1 MDALTLT
8 INGEAREIDCDPA
21 TPLLFVLRNDLDL
34 TGAKLG
40 CGLEQCGACAVLVDG
55 KATLSCNRPAGE
67 FAGRDIATVEALE
80 KDPVG
85 AAVQK
90 AFIAEGAAQCG
101 YCTAG
106 LVVAAT
112 SLLKANATPDREAIV
127 AGLEEHLCRCG
138 SHGRVIAAIGRAAK
152 EIGNV

>member
-1 MDALTLT
+1 MDTLTLT
-8 INGEAREIDCDPA
+8 INGEAREVTCDAA
-21 TPLLFVLRNDLDL
+21 TPLLYVLRNDLDL
-34 TGAKLG
+34 TGSKLG

-55 KATLSCNRPAGE
+55 EVTLCCNRPAGE
-67 FAGRDIATVEALE
+67 FAGKDVVTIEALE
-80 KDPVG
+80 NDAIG
-85 AAVQK
+85 AAVQN
-90 AFIAEGAAQCG
+90 AFVAEGAAQCG

-112 SLLKANATPDREAIV
+112 SLLKANASPDRDAIV

-138 SHGRVIAAIGRAAK
+138 SHGRVIAAIDRAAQ

>member
-1 MDALTLT
+1 MDSLTLT
-8 INGEAREIDCDPA
+8 INGEAWDINCDPA
-21 TPLLFVLRNDLDL
+21 TPLLYVLRNDLDL

-55 KATLSCNRPAGE
+55 EATLCCNRPAGE
-67 FAGRDIATVEALE
+67 FTGKNVVTVEALE
-80 KDPVG
+80 KDAVG
-85 AAVQK
+85 RAVQK

-112 SLLKANATPDREAIV
+112 SLLKANAAPDRDAIV

-138 SHGRVIAAIGRAAK
+138 SHARVIAAIGRAAK